1 MNLAIPIAVA
11 LTLVCAGALA
21 AGKTEAKQES
31 ALDFTMKSI
40 DGKDIPLSKYKG
52 KVVMIVNVASKCG
65 LTPQYEQLEALHEKY
80 SGKGLAILGFPAN
93 NFKSQEPGTNEEIK
107 TFCSAKYN
115 VKFDLFAKISVLG
128 EDKAPLYQYLT
139 STERND
145 TYGGEI
151 QWNFTKFLLN
161 RKGEVM
167 ARFEPKTK
175 PDDPEVIKAIEEA
188 LSENVL
194 TPSQNTQA
202 CTPNNG

>member
-1 MNLAIPIAVA
+1 MNLAIPIAAAV
-11 LTLVCAGALA
+11 TFICAGALA
-21 AGKTEAKQES
+21 AEETGAKKES
-31 ALDFTMKSI
+31 VLDFTVKSI

-107 TFCSAKYN
+107 TFCSTKYN
-115 VKFDLFAKISVLG
+115 VKFDLFSKISVAG
-128 EDKAPLYQYLT
+128 ETIAPLYHFLT
-139 STERND
+139 ATEHNGEF
-145 TYGGEI
+145 GGEI

-161 RKGEVM
+161 RKGEVI

-175 PDDPEVIKAIEEA
+175 PDAPEVIKAIEAA
-188 LSENVL
+188 LAEK
-194 TPSQNTQA
+194 
-202 CTPNNG
+202 